1 MTATSDR
8 PVVVARTATTGEPAG
23 RRGPDPGNA
32 PESPPA
38 GRHGPDTG
46 GPPESPRGPDPAGP
60 PAGRGSRYAA
70 AVLVLGLTLAV
81 GFAAGRSGGPAGAP
95 TGRAAPAA
103 GAAHLGHAPGGL
115 EVSRDGYTLA
125 LQTTGLTVGRPGE
138 LVFRITDPTGQP
150 VTAFQVTHE
159 RTLHLIVVGRDLTG
173 YRHLHPEMAPDGTW
187 RTTLTPGAAGPLRVI
202 ADFWP
207 VGAPAQVTLGA
218 DLPVPGRYVPRPPQE
233 QQETVV
239 VDGYTVT
246 LDGGLRPGES
256 NQLLVW
262 LGRDGQPVNDL
273 QPHLGAYGHLVALRH
288 GDLAYLHVHPAAA
301 SQPSSVVAFAVQ
313 VPAAGT
319 YRLFF
324 EFRHRDEVRTVG
336 FTLTA

>member
-23 RRGPDPGNA
+23 R
-32 PESPPA
+32 E
-38 GRHGPDTG
+38 
-46 GPPESPRGPDPAGP
+46 
-60 PAGRGSRYAA
+60 AGRGSRYAA

-81 GFAAGRSGGPAGAP
+81 GFAAGRAGGSDGVPA
-95 TGRAAPAA
+95 GRAAPAA
-103 GAAHLGHAPGGL
+103 AAHLNHGPGGL

-125 LQTTGLTVGRPGE
+125 LETARLTVGRAGE

-150 VTAFQVTHE
+150 VTAFQVVHE